1 MENII
6 KLIEAIIWP
15 ITTISLG
22 LIFRSEFRQILKRFN
37 KLKYKGIE
45 ADFDKEL
52 KHIENRAEILIEKT
66 KEISS
71 LPSNREQYYNT
82 NNRLIEIA
90 EISPRAAISE
100 SWREL
105 EIETVKLLTSLG
117 YNSSNV
123 QMSKIFRNILID
135 NNYPKSFYNDYRKL
149 RELRNKS
156 VHANDFDINQS
167 DAERYITT
175 TLDIILII
183 QKMSNDPN
191 LKNPNNGLE

>member
-1 MENII
+1 LEIYI
-6 KLIEAIIWP
+6 KLIEVIIWP
-15 ITTISLG
+15 ITTITLG
-22 LIFRSEFRQILKRFN
+22 ILFRNQLRQILQRFN

-52 KHIENRAEILIEKT
+52 KPIENRAEILIEKT
-66 KEISS
+66 KEINL
-71 LPSNREQYYNT
+71 LPSNREQYYSS
-82 NNRLIEIA
+82 NNRLMEIA
-90 EISPRAAISE
+90 EVSPRAAISE

-117 YNSSNV
+117 YDSSNV
-123 QMSKIFRNILID
+123 QMSKIFRNILVE

-156 VHANDFDINQS
+156 VHANDLDINQS

-183 QKMSNDPN
+183 QKMSSDPN
-191 LKNPNNGLE
+191 LKNPNKIGE